1 LDLKCGNKGWLL
13 YGHEYMQ
20 EAKQTNIIE
29 IDKTLERNMNK
40 KSKGAQD
47 KK

>member
-1 LDLKCGNKGWLL
+1 MDLKCGNKGWLL

-20 EAKQTNIIE
+20 EAKQTKIIK